1 MRPKPT
7 PSDLR
12 QVLNGNCLLPRK
24 LLFDWRPFSQFM
36 KNSPQWLSARFWT
49 GLLLLIFCLRAEGQL
64 WVSHANT
71 GSGERFLFASRVAD
85 YNFSSGTWSTAAT
98 LPRTGATAMAQDA
111 NGIYI
116 AYGTGIYQYS
126 TAFAGET
133 LVGSAANSVHGL
145 FLDGDLLIA
154 VHSAGLYYN
163 VSIYSRATRALL
175 GSNSTY
181 VDSLFGAAHA
191 PGLNKLFGSTSGI
204 SPADVVMAAYT
215 EAGIPSGASDS
226 PYHGT
231 YSIGAKNWIAPGEL
245 RLINS
250 AGIVYSS
257 SSLTYLTSLGGSLQ
271 DVAFNGDLPI
281 VIRGTELVSFA
292 NTYLEAGKKTVS
304 GTAVA
309 VSGANSYVF
318 AQTAGNPTVAVIPLA
333 DIQAPQPGQPVNPTG
348 LAYTPDA
355 VFMDRDDNVLL
366 FSKAQL
372 SLFRW
377 STSQRRYLPTLPL
390 AGVPEFAA
398 YSRENHTAYFAYAG
412 GLIRKMDLSA
422 ATPVEQSFYTL
433 PVTAGGL
440 ATAGT
445 YVVAV
450 ANGNNYIRAD
460 GTLASSTTSSSY
472 VSPTMTWDPALRR
485 LYHFRDGISPNDLHY
500 EAISATG
507 QITSSSETPYHG
519 DFAVV
524 PPIRVSPDGQLVL
537 IGSGT
542 TFKASDLTYASPL
555 ANAVSDAVWR
565 SGKIVTLRDISGV
578 TQLQT
583 WEGTQNTPGSIVR
596 QFSGTPLRLL
606 EAGADL
612 WALTLVQGA
621 PRFALLD
628 ASFLPAYISPS
639 VPLAPSAL
647 TVSGRTVS
655 SVSLSWQDNSDNED
669 GFNVEFRPAGGI
681 WGTGPRVAVNTTSAT
696 VNGLTA
702 GTAYEFRV
710 TATVETLVS
719 AANAVV
725 SATTLT
731 QPDQPVG
738 EPYNFKVTRL
748 YYNSM
753 TVEWTDN
760 ASNETGFTIFR
771 STTPTGTAVIRN
783 APANTQSFTDTGL
796 VANTLYYYRI
806 QAVNGAITGD
816 LSAQISARTFT
827 AAAAPASPTISA
839 VTVLSA
845 TAVKVKWTDN
855 SSNEDQF
862 IIERSVSPFTTW
874 QSAGAVSFN
883 VTVFTDPAAVP
894 NTTYGYRVRASNTTG
909 SSVSSYLTVTT
920 PKLSGDF
927 LNFTARTGNISY
939 FAFNGPDRIE
949 RYDLVARAWLTAI
962 PLLATATA
970 LWSDDAGLYVAEGRL
985 LVRINPADGTRTP
998 FVSMQTNITGLATVG
1013 DILLAGSGGSYATMT
1028 RTNGQQLATFSTF
1041 YSAAGFSAAG
1051 TMRRI
1056 FNRTT
1061 GVSPSD
1067 IQYLELT
1074 AAGGL
1079 ASSSDSPYHGSYP
1092 DATRTFVF
1100 PNEARVADDAGIV
1113 YSTGSLTYTNSLGGA
1128 FTDLAFY
1135 GQDIP
1140 IVLRSDKLY
1149 AYSNTLQE
1157 TGFFTMSRAGIR
1169 VAINGSDALV
1179 FGLDAASTR
1188 GLTVST
1194 VPLASIQAPQPGQPV
1209 NPTGLAYTPDA
1220 VFMDRDDNVLLF
1232 SKAQLSLFRWSTSQ
1246 RRYLPTLPLV
1256 GVPEFAAYSR
1266 ENHTAYFA
1274 YAGGLI
1280 RKMDLSAA
1288 NPVETPFYSLPR
1300 TATGLATA
1308 GSIVAA
1314 SDPSGAWHTH
1324 YYILPNGTLG
1334 SSAEWNYYSREWTW
1348 DPVMRRMYFFRDD
1361 TSPNDL
1367 HYEVISA
1374 TGQITSAG
1382 ETPYHGD
1389 FSVVP
1394 PIRVSPDGQRVLLG
1408 SGVTFVTNTLTL
1420 TGTTLPV
1427 LADAAWSGT
1436 KLYTAISG
1444 TNQTTLRTFHPS
1456 TFATIGT
1463 LPALTG
1469 TPVRVLNLP
1478 ANQLMT
1484 VTLDAGKPRFHILN
1498 STDTVTFDSIRDN
1511 TAPVLTGFI
1520 VQTKMGQAID
1530 VSAAKI
1536 VVRATDAEG
1545 DSIALT
1551 AVTAATLRG
1560 GAATLVSGMIHYI
1573 PPAAFSGTD
1582 EVMLT
1587 LTDSRGKS
1595 GPSTL
1600 QIQVLAEPMQTNP
1613 PRLTSMPDGQINI
1626 LWQGI
1631 PGRTYTLQRSPDL
1644 SSWTTLG
1651 SVVPDAQGTVS
1662 FTDNPG
1668 IPSAFYR
1675 IVAP

>member
-1 MRPKPT
+1 MRPKPRAFR
-7 PSDLR
+7 SR
-12 QVLNGNCLLPRK
+12 EVLNDSRLLPGD

-36 KNSPQWLSARFWT
+36 KNSPQMLSARFWT
-49 GLLLLIFCLRAEGQL
+49 GLLLLIFCLRAEGQQ

-85 YNFSSGTWSTAAT
+85 YNFSSDTWSTAAT
-98 LPRTGATAMAQDA
+98 LPRTGATAIAQDA
-111 NGIYI
+111 NGIYV
-116 AYGTGIYQYS
+116 AYGTSIYQYS

-145 FLDGDLLIA
+145 FLDGNLLIA

-215 EAGIPSGASDS
+215 DAGIPSAASDS

-318 AQTAGNPTVAVIPLA
+318 AQTVGNPTVAVIPLA

-377 STSQRRYLPTLPL
+377 STSQRRYLTTLPL
-390 AGVPEFAA
+390 AGVPE
-398 YSRENHTAYFAYAG
+398 Y
-412 GLIRKMDLSA
+412 
-422 ATPVEQSFYTL
+422 
-433 PVTAGGL
+433 
-440 ATAGT
+440 
-445 YVVAV
+445 
-450 ANGNNYIRAD
+450 
-460 GTLASSTTSSSY
+460 
-472 VSPTMTWDPALRR
+472 
-485 LYHFRDGISPNDLHY
+485 
-500 EAISATG
+500 
-507 QITSSSETPYHG
+507 
-519 DFAVV
+519 
-524 PPIRVSPDGQLVL
+524 
-537 IGSGT
+537 
-542 TFKASDLTYASPL
+542 
-555 ANAVSDAVWR
+555 
-565 SGKIVTLRDISGV
+565 
-578 TQLQT
+578 
-583 WEGTQNTPGSIVR
+583 
-596 QFSGTPLRLL
+596 
-606 EAGADL
+606 
-612 WALTLVQGA
+612 
-621 PRFALLD
+621 
-628 ASFLPAYISPS
+628 
-639 VPLAPSAL
+639 
-647 TVSGRTVS
+647 
-655 SVSLSWQDNSDNED
+655 
-669 GFNVEFRPAGGI
+669 
-681 WGTGPRVAVNTTSAT
+681 
-696 VNGLTA
+696 
-702 GTAYEFRV
+702 
-710 TATVETLVS
+710 
-719 AANAVV
+719 
-725 SATTLT
+725 
-731 QPDQPVG
+731 
-738 EPYNFKVTRL
+738 
-748 YYNSM
+748 
-753 TVEWTDN
+753 
-760 ASNETGFTIFR
+760 
-771 STTPTGTAVIRN
+771 
-783 APANTQSFTDTGL
+783 
-796 VANTLYYYRI
+796 
-806 QAVNGAITGD
+806 
-816 LSAQISARTFT
+816 
-827 AAAAPASPTISA
+827 
-839 VTVLSA
+839 
-845 TAVKVKWTDN
+845 
-855 SSNEDQF
+855 
-862 IIERSVSPFTTW
+862 
-874 QSAGAVSFN
+874 
-883 VTVFTDPAAVP
+883 
-894 NTTYGYRVRASNTTG
+894 
-909 SSVSSYLTVTT
+909 
-920 PKLSGDF
+920 
-927 LNFTARTGNISY
+927 
-939 FAFNGPDRIE
+939 
-949 RYDLVARAWLTAI
+949 
-962 PLLATATA
+962 
-970 LWSDDAGLYVAEGRL
+970 
-985 LVRINPADGTRTP
+985 
-998 FVSMQTNITGLATVG
+998 
-1013 DILLAGSGGSYATMT
+1013 
-1028 RTNGQQLATFSTF
+1028 
-1041 YSAAGFSAAG
+1041 
-1051 TMRRI
+1051 
-1056 FNRTT
+1056 
-1061 GVSPSD
+1061 
-1067 IQYLELT
+1067 
-1074 AAGGL
+1074 
-1079 ASSSDSPYHGSYP
+1079 
-1092 DATRTFVF
+1092 
-1100 PNEARVADDAGIV
+1100 
-1113 YSTGSLTYTNSLGGA
+1113 
-1128 FTDLAFY
+1128 
-1135 GQDIP
+1135 
-1140 IVLRSDKLY
+1140 
-1149 AYSNTLQE
+1149 
-1157 TGFFTMSRAGIR
+1157 
-1169 VAINGSDALV
+1169 
-1179 FGLDAASTR
+1179 
-1188 GLTVST
+1188 
-1194 VPLASIQAPQPGQPV
+1194 
-1209 NPTGLAYTPDA
+1209 
-1220 VFMDRDDNVLLF
+1220 
-1232 SKAQLSLFRWSTSQ
+1232 
-1246 RRYLPTLPLV
+1246 
-1256 GVPEFAAYSR
+1256 AAYSR

-1288 NPVETPFYSLPR
+1288 NPVETPFYTLPR

-1367 HYEVISA
+1367 QYEVISA

-1408 SGVTFVTNTLTL
+1408 SGVTFVTSTLTL
-1420 TGTTLPV
+1420 TGTTLPA
-1427 LADAAWSGT
+1427 LADAAWSST
-1436 KLYTAISG
+1436 KLYAALSG

-1478 ANQLMT
+1478 SEQLMT

-1560 GAATLVSGMIHYI
+1560 GAATLASGVIHYI

-1582 EVMLT
+1582 EVTLT

-1595 GPSTL
+1595 GPSIL

-1613 PRLTSMPDGQINI
+1613 PRLTTMPGGQMNI

-1651 SVVPDAQGTVS
+1651 SVVPDAQGAVS